1 MFRVH
6 LYIQYYWL
14 GDKAAFSDVQ
24 QSKGYVDKRDK
35 TIGHMKTCGSSM
47 LKLCLHEVQAIR
59 EGRRKRREVQAGV
72 ERCPKM

>member
-1 MFRVH
+1 MFRVSST
-6 LYIQYYWL
+6 LIQYYWL

-24 QSKGYVDKRDK
+24 QSKGYVDKEREN
-35 TIGHMKTCGSSM
+35 HRAYENVWFM

-59 EGRRKRREVQAGV
+59 EGRRKRREVQAGE